1 MNTPTIL
8 KGPAAATPAV
18 HMARSQPEKDGA
30 QLSSGRDDMPDF
42 AAVLDGSNKP
52 TKEMKTANKS
62 SVAEAAADPK
72 LVTDATDAE
81 LEMPLEAASLKSTHR
96 QDPTQTNVAQ
106 QETPSGSS
114 PLKFGSEESSVP
126 AAISSAVSQPP
137 ASLVHAQEPNGTTAV
152 SRISPVDIMG
162 ANAVFQTVGWELA
175 TSPSP
180 LAEPAPL
187 QSASTV
193 DGIEKQARN
202 SGLHSLILEGQK
214 GQSTSATHPIK
225 AGFSVEHSASSKPE
239 AQISSQEK
247 PFAATST
254 LSTHATAAQ
263 NTLVETTLAAEESA
277 RGEVKF
283 TTPAQFGDPAKAP
296 QQPAL
301 AVEQL
306 RTAAPNIP
314 VHGNHV
320 LGSQK
325 AEQSSRIE
333 GQISTLLQGHEALDT
348 FNWDSTRPMTHTGQS
363 MALPR
368 GDLAPHITRQI
379 ADHIERAAHRPIE
392 IALSPQ
398 ELGRVRMSIT
408 ANDGTIT
415 VNILAER
422 GETLDLMRRN
432 IDQLGQSFRDM
443 GYDKIN
449 FAFGQGAH
457 GGGQTDNQNN
467 SNADQGQSLSGLP
480 KEHENPQPSADD
492 STLILLDRA
501 QSTGVDIR
509 L

>member
-1 MNTPTIL
+1 MNTPTTL

-18 HMARSQPEKDGA
+18 HMARSQPEKDAA
-30 QLSSGRDDMPDF
+30 QPSSGRDDIPDF

-52 TKEMKTANKS
+52 AKEMKTASNS
-62 SVAEAAADPK
+62 SAAEAATDPK
-72 LVTDATDAE
+72 LVTDSVEAE
-81 LEMPLEAASLKSTHR
+81 LAIPFESASIKSTHGK
-96 QDPTQTNVAQ
+96 QIDIAQ
-106 QETPSGSS
+106 QATPSGSS
-114 PLKFGSEESSVP
+114 PLKFGSEENSLP

-137 ASLVHAQEPNGTTAV
+137 ASLVHAQEPNGRTAV

-162 ANAVFQTVGWELA
+162 ANAVFQTVGRELA

-180 LAEPAPL
+180 LAETASL
-187 QSASTV
+187 QSANAV
-193 DGIEKQARN
+193 DGIEKQPRN

-214 GQSTSATHPIK
+214 GQPTSATLPIK
-225 AGFSVEHSASSKPE
+225 GEFSIEHSASSKPE
-239 AQISSQEK
+239 AQISSQEQ
-247 PFAATST
+247 PVAAASK
-254 LSTHATAAQ
+254 LSTHATVAR
-263 NTLVETTLAAEESA
+263 NMLLETTLAAEETA
-277 RGEVKF
+277 RGEVKLN
-283 TTPAQFGDPAKAP
+283 TPAQFGDPAKAP

-306 RTAAPNIP
+306 KTAAPNIP
-314 VHGNHV
+314 VHGGHA
-320 LGSQK
+320 LGSQE
-325 AEQSSRIE
+325 AAQSRRIE
-333 GQISTLLQGHEALDT
+333 GQISTLQGHEALDT
-348 FNWDSTRPMTHTGQS
+348 FSWDSTRPVTHTGQS
-363 MALPR
+363 TALPR

-379 ADHIERAAHRPIE
+379 ADHIAHAAHRPVE

-422 GETLDLMRRN
+422 AETLDLMRRN

-457 GGGQTDNQNN
+457 SGGQTDNQNN
-467 SNADQGQSLSGLP
+467 SNADQGQSLNALST
-480 KEHENPQPSADD
+480 EHENPQPSADNP
-492 STLILLDRA
+492 TLILLDRA